1 MTFGWQTNYDFLLVV
16 KKKPTENYKGLPYI
30 TTILGHVCRLYGFLK
45 LDGVLVLIVNGID
58 AIFQFIYGTLFLIY
72 FSVG

>member
-1 MTFGWQTNYDFLLVV
+1 MLVRSGIELS
-16 KKKPTENYKGLPYI
+16 TRL
-30 TTILGHVCRLYGFLK
+30 LYGFLK